1 MAGVILDRVTRR
13 FDADHPAVDDVSL
26 ELRNGELL
34 AVLGRS
40 GSGKTTLLRLI
51 GGFERPDAGE
61 VRIAGESVAGNGRFV
76 PPERRRIGMVFQSY
90 ALWPHM
96 DVRRNV
102 GYPLEARGVRGAEYG
117 TRVDKALAAV
127 GLADF
132 ASRHP
137 QALSGGQRQRVAL
150 ARCLVMDPA
159 VVLLDEPLASL
170 DIHLRASLSQEF
182 VAFHAST
189 GATMLYVTHDQAE
202 ALAIAD
208 RVAVLDHGRLLQI
221 DVPSTLYREP
231 ASATVAA
238 FVGGG
243 AVVPA
248 EVLAPAVAG
257 AAPVRVLGLV
267 RTLRARTGQPPGPA
281 EVCLRPEDLAIAAE
295 GVAAWVTQRSYQGA
309 TIALDVTC
317 DGQRLRA
324 IMPAASAFDDT
335 ELKLDIRDG
344 WVIPR

>member
-1 MAGVILDRVTRR
+1 MAGVILDSVTRR
-13 FDADHPAVDDVSL
+13 FDDTHVAVDAVSL
-26 ELRNGELL
+26 ELRHGELL

-51 GGFERPDAGE
+51 AGFERPDAGE
-61 VRIAGESVAGNGRFV
+61 IRIADESVAGNGRFV

-102 GYPLEARGVRGAEYG
+102 GYPLEARGIGGADYA

-127 GLADF
+127 GLADL
-132 ASRHP
+132 AGRKP

-170 DIHLRASLSQEF
+170 DVDLRASLRQEF

-189 GATMLYVTHDQAE
+189 GATMLYVTHDQGE

-208 RVAVLDHGRLLQI
+208 RIAVLDHGRLLQ
-221 DVPSTLYREP
+221 VAPPATLYREP
-231 ASATVAA
+231 ASAEVAA

-248 EVLAPAVAG
+248 EVLGPTVAG
-257 AAPVRVLGLV
+257 LAPVRLLGLV
-267 RTLRARTGQPPGPA
+267 RTLRATPGQPLGTA
-281 EVCLRPEDLAIAAE
+281 EACLRPEDLAMAADGIAAR
-295 GVAAWVTQRSYQGA
+295 VTQRAYQGA
-309 TIALDVTC
+309 SIALDLTC
-317 DGQRLRA
+317 AGQRLK
-324 IMPAASAFDDT
+324 MVVPADAVADDT
-335 ELKLDIRDG
+335 EIAADIRGG
-344 WVIPR
+344 WIIPR

>member
-13 FDADHPAVDDVSL
+13 FDDAHVAVDDVSL
-26 ELRNGELL
+26 ELRHGELL

-51 GGFERPDAGE
+51 AGFERPDAGE
-61 VRIAGESVAGNGRFV
+61 IKIGTESVAGNGRFV
-76 PPERRRIGMVFQSY
+76 PPEKRRIGMVFQSY

-102 GYPLEARGVRGAEYG
+102 GYPLEARGIKGADYSG
-117 TRVDKALAAV
+117 RVDKALAAV
-127 GLADF
+127 GLSEFGA
-132 ASRHP
+132 RKP

-170 DIHLRASLSQEF
+170 DVDLRASLRQEF
-182 VAFHAST
+182 VAFHGST

-208 RVAVLDHGRLLQI
+208 RVAVLDHGRLLQ
-221 DVPSTLYREP
+221 VAPPATLYREP
-231 ASATVAA
+231 ASAAVAA

-248 EVLAPAVAG
+248 EVLGPVTAG
-257 AAPVRVLGLV
+257 QVPVKLLGLTRMLRAAP
-267 RTLRARTGQPPGPA
+267 GQRPGPA
-281 EVCLRPEDLAIAAE
+281 EACLRSEDLFVSGD
-295 GVAAWVTQRSYQGA
+295 GVAAFVTQRAYQGA
-309 TIALDVTC
+309 TVALDLAC
-317 DGQRLRA
+317 AGQRLRTSV
-324 IMPAASAFDDT
+324 PAGTIADGE
-335 ELKLDIRDG
+335 ELRIDIRDG

>member
-13 FDADHPAVDDVSL
+13 FDDTHVAVDNVSL
-26 ELRNGELL
+26 ELRHGELL

-51 GGFERPDAGE
+51 AGFERPDAGE
-61 VRIAGESVAGNGRFV
+61 IRIGDESVAGNGRFV
-76 PPERRRIGMVFQSY
+76 PPEKRRIGMVFQSY

-102 GYPLEARGVRGAEYG
+102 GYPLEARGIGGADYAA
-117 TRVDKALAAV
+117 RVDKALAAV

-132 ASRHP
+132 ANRRP

-170 DIHLRASLSQEF
+170 DVDLRASLRQEF
-182 VAFHAST
+182 VAFHGST

-208 RVAVLDHGRLLQI
+208 RVAVLDRGRLLQ
-221 DVPSTLYREP
+221 VAPPETLYREP
-231 ASATVAA
+231 STSDVAA

-248 EVLAPAVAG
+248 EVLGPATAG
-257 AAPVRVLGLV
+257 QVPVKLLGLT
-267 RTLRARTGQPPGPA
+267 RTLRAAAGQNPGPA
-281 EVCLRPEDLAIAAE
+281 EVCLRSEDLFVSGT
-295 GVAAWVTQRSYQGA
+295 GVAAFVTQRAYQGA
-309 TIALDVTC
+309 TVALDLAC
-317 DGQRLRA
+317 AGQRLR
-324 IMPAASAFDDT
+324 MSVPAGTIADGE
-335 ELKLDIRDG
+335 ELRIDIRDG